1 MNHDPRIK
9 QLIEGLITIAQK
21 LLVDIDIATNNT
33 KEGGITEILKNLQH
47 YVKLVTQLDKFY
59 EIYGK
64 NTEELSKD
72 DELIIQQF
80 LKNYNLKINDSQ

>member
-9 QLIEGLITIAQK
+9 DLIEGLITIAQK

-33 KEGGITEILKNLQH
+33 QESGITEIIKNLQY
-47 YVKLVTQLDKFY
+47 YVKLITQLDKFY

-64 NTEELSKD
+64 DTEELSKN

-80 LKNYNLKINDSQ
+80 LKNYNLKINDSK

>member
-9 QLIEGLITIAQK
+9 NLIEGLITIAQK
-21 LLVDIDIATNNT
+21 LLIDIDIATNNT
-33 KEGGITEILKNLQH
+33 KEGGITNILKNLQD
-47 YVKLVTQLDKFY
+47 YVKLITQLDKFH

-64 NTEELSKD
+64 DTEELSKN